1 MEGTLDADGL
11 AEPITVGLH
20 EGVALGRVEVGAGD
34 GSAEGTLD
42 ADGLEEPVP
51 VGFDEGITLGVELG
65 VGDGSAEG
73 TLDADGLEEPVPVG
87 FDEGIAL
94 GVELGAGDG
103 SAEGTLDVDG
113 VEEPVTV
120 GFDEGTSLGVED
132 GCCTVVGTKEGLLD
146 GSRDGVEE
154 GSGVV
159 LLVGILEATGVG
171 PALGWELGGAV
182 GLWEGVE
189 VGTSSSTVP
198 LHLSCPFL
206 FLEFRHKS

>member
-20 EGVALGRVEVGAGD
+20 EGVALGRVEVGA
-34 GSAEGTLD
+34 
-42 ADGLEEPVP
+42 
-51 VGFDEGITLGVELG
+51 
-65 VGDGSAEG
+65 GDGSAEG

-198 LHLSCPFL
+198 LHLSCPFFNPGL
-206 FLEFRHKS
+206 SLVPVCPNFSPGLSSKGLDSTEEIATRAITSKT